1 MSDQLES
8 LRPYVAD
15 LLSRKY
21 PNGPRVFALRYDH
34 VASGELSHDG
44 ETVCLRWCPSELAV
58 REALVEEPRPD
69 PLVLLTPV
77 SELASDVLGR
87 LTLHRLAHPR
97 PAEALI
103 HLFGVPDIDPAIPS
117 WMMSALVRAAPPE
130 GYERTGART
139 LDLDRASRAL
149 LRHAHGIEV
158 ELGLPALIEWAGTE
172 RAAALARLDDARRTA
187 TVDWLELEIPGARL
201 LVGTV
206 AAGEGPRAL
215 AIGLVLRP
223 LLAGTDEA
231 ARIAALTRL
240 EPLLAGAPFD
250 ERGAWAWAAAA
261 EAALLRLDT
270 ADETAAQRVRHDAER
285 LLEQLHAEP
294 LSDASAILRS
304 GLRARLRT
312 LAAALEGDGEVE
324 VAADAVAEHTLAVRS
339 GAARVARLSTRLR
352 RWLRTDLPASPR
364 DLTEAA
370 RRYVDSSCYADFART
385 VLRHGTEEPALDAAL
400 RPLIGATNERR
411 AEEERAFARTLAT
424 WSAHARTGPELLG
437 VEDLLAEVAAPLA
450 AQRPVLVV
458 VLDGMSHRVAAE
470 LLEDALAD
478 GWTELRRAGQP
489 GRALALAAL
498 PSVTT
503 YSRASLFA
511 GRLVKGLAADE
522 VTGFAEHPALLAVSQ
537 HDTPP
542 LLFHKRALRDP
553 QIGLS
558 AAVRAAIASERQ
570 VVGAVVN
577 AIDDHL
583 ARSEQLRNPWSV
595 HDVVALGWLL
605 DAARESG
612 RIAVLLSDHGH
623 VLEWEGGTQRPHGG
637 QGGERWRVPTSPAG
651 EDEVLVEGPR
661 VLAGEGRCIMAV
673 DEGLRYAPKKHG
685 YHGGATAQEMLAPAL
700 VLAPTPIEGIEGWV
714 EAPNDPPSWWS
725 GVRAQTEQP
734 AAEPTLR
741 QTSEPAGRPQP
752 ETQLSLGLTDEGRR
766 LGDATAAQ
774 TGTAWISELLG
785 SDTLAAQRR
794 QATRTPLAD
803 ERIAA
808 VLGALAVRGGKLLRP
823 ALAQAC
829 GLAPAR
835 LAGTLAALQLLLNL
849 EGYPILSVDEISDTV
864 ELNLP
869 LLREQ
874 FALTR

>member
-1 MSDQLES
+1 VSDQLES

-15 LLSRKY
+15 LLSRKR
-21 PNGPRVFALRYDH
+21 NNNEPRVFALRCPDH
-34 VASGELSHDG
+34 HASGELIHDG
-44 ETVCLRWCPSELAV
+44 QSVRLLWCPSELAV

-103 HLFGVPDIDPAIPS
+103 HLFGVPDIDPSIPS
-117 WMMSALVRAAPPE
+117 WMMSALVLAAPPI

-139 LDLDRASRAL
+139 LDLDRAWRAL

-172 RAAALARLDDARRTA
+172 RAAALTRLDDARRTA
-187 TVDWLELEIPGARL
+187 TVDWLEQEIPGARL
-201 LVGTV
+201 LVGAV

-215 AIGLVLRP
+215 AIGLILRP
-223 LLAGTDEA
+223 LIAGADEA
-231 ARIAALTRL
+231 ARIAARTRL
-240 EPLLAGAPFD
+240 EPLLAGTPFE
-250 ERGAWAWAAAA
+250 ERGAWAWAATA
-261 EAALLRLDT
+261 EAALLRLEA
-270 ADETAAQRVRHDAER
+270 ADEATAQRARHDAER

-294 LSDASAILRS
+294 LSDASTILRS

-312 LAAALEGDGEVE
+312 LAAALDGDGEVE
-324 VAADAVAEHTLAVRS
+324 VAADLVAEHTLAARS
-339 GAARVARLSTRLR
+339 GAARIARLATRLQ
-352 RWLRTDLPASPR
+352 RWLRTDVPAPPR
-364 DLTEAA
+364 DLAEAA
-370 RRYVDSSCYADFART
+370 RRYVDSSCYADLART
-385 VLRHGTEEPALDAAL
+385 VLRHGTEEPALDDAV
-400 RPLIGATNERR
+400 RPLIGAASDRR
-411 AEEERAFARTLAT
+411 AAEERLFARALAA

-437 VEDLLAEVAAPLA
+437 VEDLLGEVAAPLA
-450 AQRPVLVV
+450 AQRPVLVI

-470 LLEDALAD
+470 MLDDALAD
-478 GWTELRRAGQP
+478 GWTELRRTGQP

-503 YSRASLFA
+503 YSRSSLFA

-537 HDTPP
+537 HGTPP
-542 LLFHKRALRDP
+542 LLFHKRELRDP

-558 AAVRAAIASERQ
+558 ATVRAAIASERQ

-595 HDVVALGWLL
+595 RNVVTLGWLL

-637 QGGERWRVPTSPAG
+637 QGGERWRVPASPAG

-661 VLAGEGRCIMAV
+661 VLAGEGQCIMAV

-700 VLAPTPIEGIEGWV
+700 VLSPTPIEGIEGWV
-714 EAPNDPPSWWS
+714 EAPNDPPWWWS
-725 GVRAQTEQP
+725 GVRAEKEQP
-734 AAEPTLR
+734 AAEPTP
-741 QTSEPAGRPQP
+741 TSTLVRRPQP
-752 ETQLSLGLTDEGRR
+752 ETQLSLGLPDEPRR
-766 LGDATAAQ
+766 LDNATAAR
-774 TGTAWISELLG
+774 TGTAWISELLS

-794 QATRTPLAD
+794 LATRTPLPD

-808 VLGALAVRGGKLLRP
+808 ILGALAVRGGKLLRP